1 MAFLKVFSFFLASI
15 SVLCGT
21 GCIFFVVFTS
31 YISSGRCT
39 IMENFILPSVP
50 RVFVCGQRCTK
61 GKRLSEHKR
70 AQSVKECL
78 GFGQYLEEEKK
89 EGRNQVIYR
98 PKWINFYGKRPK
110 YIMF

>member
-1 MAFLKVFSFFLASI
+1 MEVGKH
-15 SVLCGT
+15 
-21 GCIFFVVFTS
+21 
-31 YISSGRCT
+31 GR
-39 IMENFILPSVP
+39 
-50 RVFVCGQRCTK
+50 RGGK
-61 GKRLSEHKR
+61 GER

-78 GFGQYLEEEKK
+78 CFGQYLEEEKK